1 MSEELCKVV
10 DTAGTVRYYDTK
22 GRPHREDGPAVQ
34 YTNGAEYWYYRGTRH
49 REGGPAIWVSENE
62 YAWFHMGKYHRE
74 DGPALSYPDGEKAWY
89 KYGRRHNLHGP
100 AVIYKRDD
108 GQLKEEW
115 WYEGR
120 QYKDEA
126 DMLRKAVPS
135 IERLSEMFKEV
146 QCGRQLG

>member
-1 MSEELCKVV
+1 MSNESFRVV
-10 DTAGTVRYYDTK
+10 DSDGTVRYYDVV

-34 YTNGAEYWYYRGTRH
+34 YTNGSEYWYYKGTRH

-100 AVIYKRDD
+100 AVIYKSDD
-108 GQLKEEW
+108 GKLREEW

-120 QYKDEA
+120 QYKNEA

-135 IERLSEMFKEV
+135 IEKLSKMFKEV
-146 QCGRQLG
+146 QCERQLG

>member
-1 MSEELCKVV
+1 MNDTLCKVV
-10 DTAGTVRYYDTK
+10 DDAGTVRYYDDK

-34 YTNGAEYWYYRGTRH
+34 YANGDEYWYYQGSRH

-62 YAWFHMGKYHRE
+62 YAWFYMGKYHRE
-74 DGPALSYPDGEKAWY
+74 DGPALVYPDGEKAWY

-100 AVIYKRDD
+100 AVIYKSDD
-108 GQLKEEW
+108 GQLREEW

-126 DMLRKAVPS
+126 DMLRRAVPS
-135 IERLSEMFKEV
+135 IERLCEMFREV
-146 QCGRQLG
+146 QCERQLG